1 MMEPTRYIQER
12 LRRVKNINIQYKDP
26 NTSNKAKE
34 RPSTDKMQM
43 GLRGLKINEDAI
55 TLPRPSRKGNLANV
69 GTSTYLQHRANGCR
83 QGREEERKRNKTSV
97 SIEGT
102 YSRD

>member
-1 MMEPTRYIQER
+1 MEPTRDIQER
-12 LRRVKNINIQYKDP
+12 LRRVKNTNIQYKDP

-43 GLRGLKINEDAI
+43 GLRGLKIIEDAI
-55 TLPRPSRKGNLANV
+55 TLPRPSQKGNLANV
-69 GTSTYLQHRANGCR
+69 GTSTNLQHRANGCR
-83 QGREEERKRNKTSV
+83 QGREEERRRNKTSV
-97 SIEGT
+97 STEGT